1 MLQLSQVM
9 DQHTDLP
16 RAEQSW
22 LQALVREW
30 HLLADTSFS
39 DLVLWLPD
47 RDDHVFWAGAQLRP
61 NTGPTALEEDLV
73 GECIAYEPD
82 HQVTEAYL
90 SHEICETSDNQLSAG
105 LPVGVWAVP
114 VMRDGRCVAIV
125 ERHTNQMGIRAPG
138 ALEDCYLEVADVL
151 TDMLWRGVYPVEPP
165 SAIATSP
172 KVGDGLLRTD
182 ASDIVTY
189 ASPNAL
195 SAYRRLGLVGDLE
208 GEDLWRTTDGLA
220 PVQVLTKAP
229 PDAFGRRAQEISL
242 DLPQAAVRL
251 RVLPLTRA
259 GEPVGAVVLC
269 ADSTELRDRERQLI
283 TKDATI
289 REIHH
294 RVKNNLQTVAALLRL
309 HSRRMTSQEAKA
321 ALKDA
326 VSRVQSIAVVHEI
339 LSQTFDET
347 VRFDQ
352 VADQLLSMVQDVA
365 AASGTVSSRREG
377 SFGMV
382 PADVAAGLSLVITE
396 LCQNAVEHGLGSGSG
411 TVVVR
416 PRRDGDL
423 LTVDVVND
431 GAPLPDDF
439 MMGSTGSLGLSI
451 VQTLVAD
458 LGGTFTLCN
467 NADGVGVTAHIQVTL
482 AQEAPTEIE

>member
-16 RAEQSW
+16 PAEKEW

-47 RDDHVFWAGAQLRP
+47 RDDRVFWAGAQLRP

-82 HQVTEAYL
+82 HQVTEAYM

-105 LPVGVWAVP
+105 LPVGVWAIP
-114 VMRDGRCVAIV
+114 IMRDGRCVGIV

-138 ALEDCYLEVADVL
+138 ALEDCYLEVADSL
-151 TDMLWRGVYPVEPP
+151 TDMLWRGHYPVEPP
-165 SAIATSP
+165 STISASP
-172 KVGDGLLRTD
+172 KVGDGLIRTD
-182 ASDIVTY
+182 ATDIVTY
-189 ASPNAL
+189 ASPNAV
-195 SAYRRLGLVGDLE
+195 SAYRRLGLTSDLE
-208 GEDLWRTTDGLA
+208 GEDLWQTTEELA
-220 PVQVLTKAP
+220 PVQVLAKAVADP
-229 PDAFGRRAQEISL
+229 FGRTAQEISL
-242 DLPQAAVRL
+242 DLRQAAVRL
-251 RVLPLTRA
+251 RVLPLTREN
-259 GEPVGAVVLC
+259 EPVGAVVLC
-269 ADSTELRDRERQLI
+269 SDSTALRDRERQLV

-309 HSRRMTSQEAKA
+309 QSRRMTSPEAKA

-326 VSRVQSIAVVHEI
+326 VSRVQSIAGVHEI

-365 AASGTVSSRREG
+365 ATSGTVSGRREG

-382 PADVAAGLSLVITE
+382 PADVAASLSLIITE

-411 TVVVR
+411 TVIVR
-416 PRRDGDL
+416 PRRDESL

-431 GAPLPDDF
+431 GELLPDDF
-439 MMGSTGSLGLSI
+439 VIGGTGSLGLSI
-451 VQTLVAD
+451 VQTLVSD
-458 LGGTFTLCN
+458 LGGTFTLSN
-467 NADGVGVTAHIQVTL
+467 DPIGAGVIAHLRVPLDHAIT
-482 AQEAPTEIE
+482 PDIS